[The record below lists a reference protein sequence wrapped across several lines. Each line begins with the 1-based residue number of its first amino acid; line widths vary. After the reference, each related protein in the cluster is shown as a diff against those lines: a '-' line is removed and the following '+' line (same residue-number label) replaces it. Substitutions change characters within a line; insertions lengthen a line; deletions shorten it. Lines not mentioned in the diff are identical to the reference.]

1 MARRVSTEVKPWRP
15 HAAPDLTEAAKVRL
29 QGLHGRQVV
38 FSCVFDLVLPEA
50 SLGKKAEP
58 HIAITATDITGAE
71 ANKDL
76 VRRRY
81 EWSYNAKRPDDD
93 LRTLF
98 SDKVSFN
105 AAGTRA
111 PLSAQSLT
119 FNGTFSASG
128 LET

>member
-1 MARRVSTEVKPWRP
+1 M
-15 HAAPDLTEAAKVRL
+15 
-29 QGLHGRQVV
+29 V

-119 FNGTFSASG
+119 FNGTFGVG
-128 LET
+128 LETYLDRRRLSARLPGHPL